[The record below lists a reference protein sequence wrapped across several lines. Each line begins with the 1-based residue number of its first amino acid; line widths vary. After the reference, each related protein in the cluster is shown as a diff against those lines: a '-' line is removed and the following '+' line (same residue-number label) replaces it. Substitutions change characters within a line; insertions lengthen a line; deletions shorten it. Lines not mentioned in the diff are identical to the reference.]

1 MFIDV
6 HCHLDYFPEDKL
18 KSIIEKAKKA
28 DVKTIITNGVNPQ
41 TNRKSLD
48 LAAKY
53 KEVKPALGLYPIEAI
68 ALSENEINNEL
79 EFIKNSK
86 NKILAIGEVG
96 LDFKETEEKEKQTQV
111 FKKIIQLAQ
120 KINKPLIIHS
130 RKAEAECISLLEE
143 AKAKK
148 VIMHCFSGKKS
159 LLEKIKNNK
168 WHISIPANITFS
180 EHFQYAVKM
189 FPIEQL
195 LCETDS
201 PFLHPFKEQNNEPV
215 NVIES
220 YKKIAEIKGLS
231 LNETERF
238 IENNYKK
245 LFEN

>member
-1 MFIDV
+1 MFIDA
-6 HCHLDYFPEDKL
+6 HCHLDYYEDQKI
-18 KSIIEKAKKA
+18 KEIVERAKKA
-28 DVKTIITNGVNPQ
+28 DVRTIITNGVNPR
-41 TNRKSLD
+41 TNRKTLE
-48 LAAKY
+48 LAEKY
-53 KEVKPALGLYPIEAI
+53 PEVKPALGLYPIEAI
-68 ALSENEINNEL
+68 ALPENEINNEL

-86 NKILAIGEVG
+86 NKIVAIGEVG
-96 LDFKETEEKEKQTQV
+96 LDFKETEEKEKQIQV

-148 VIMHCFSGKKS
+148 VVMHCFSGKKS

-180 EHFQYAVKM
+180 EHFQNAVKM

-201 PFLHPFKEQNNEPV
+201 PFLHPFKEQNNEPA

-220 YKKIAEIKGLS
+220 YKKIAEINGLS
-231 LNETERF
+231 LNKVERF
-238 IENNYKK
+238 IENNFNK
-245 LFEN
+245 LFND